1 MHSQVIYV
9 AGPLTT
15 SGLIWHNV
23 RNAMLAADVLLKK
36 GHTPVIPH
44 LSAIWAMST
53 EDAANF
59 PESVWLNW
67 GLRLLERCDS
77 LYRIAGLS
85 RGTEGEVAHAQSLGL
100 TIYYN
105 LDDIPEVKQVLA

>member
-1 MHSQVIYV
+1 
-9 AGPLTT
+9 
-15 SGLIWHNV
+15 
-23 RNAMLAADVLLKK
+23 MLAADAIMKK
-36 GHTPVIPH
+36 GHTPLIPH

-53 EDAANF
+53 EEAAHF
-59 PESVWLNW
+59 PEQVWLDW

-85 RGTEGEVAHAQSLGL
+85 RGTEGEVKHAQSLEL

-105 LDDIPEVKQVLA
+105 LDDIPVVKQV